1 MTPKR
6 HSFLPVLHFTCFCI
20 NQYYIFKQIWTKRTI
35 RKLDSSHS
43 GIQIK
48 VRNQFIYPSSSP
60 LDNKILYKLIK
71 IYVKQ
76 FTWSY
81 DCLYKLPP
89 VFLFIFTSAVSW
101 IMELLHMKENCKNI
115 LWLTQKGFI
124 WAAIGIAYW
133 ETIVASHSSKTL
145 QWVVYAH
152 YPMACAEDR
161 TKLLVKSVCKTVQ
174 KSLFLLPPP
183 PPNMCTR
190 IWVCA
195 MIGLF

>member
-1 MTPKR
+1 MQNFLRNFAYFIYANYQPEKLFWQFIKHFELENDIKMTPKR
-6 HSFLPVLHFTCFCI
+6 HSFLPALFFTCFCI

-115 LWLTQKGFI
+115 L
-124 WAAIGIAYW
+124 
-133 ETIVASHSSKTL
+133 
-145 QWVVYAH
+145 
-152 YPMACAEDR
+152 
-161 TKLLVKSVCKTVQ
+161 
-174 KSLFLLPPP
+174 
-183 PPNMCTR
+183 
-190 IWVCA
+190 
-195 MIGLF
+195 